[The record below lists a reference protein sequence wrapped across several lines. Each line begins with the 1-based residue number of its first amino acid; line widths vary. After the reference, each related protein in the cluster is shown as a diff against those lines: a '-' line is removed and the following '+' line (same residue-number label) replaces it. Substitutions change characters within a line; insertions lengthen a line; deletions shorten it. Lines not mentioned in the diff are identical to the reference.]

1 MFRRRI
7 TVLKRS
13 EHDRSSELIG
23 GAIRAILLST
33 LPRGQRNRND
43 QDLRTT
49 QALHWCNDSSML
61 PRTPPTPFPSHTSR
75 RQALVL
81 FAAGVGS
88 LLGSPFAKAAETNP
102 DPFVYGTGIDGHDVT
117 SLSPHGTRYIAAIFV
132 ATDCPI
138 SNRYLPLLARLSKQ
152 FAPRGVRLWLVY
164 PNPGDTL
171 AAVRAHQ
178 SQYPSVASLPQLI
191 APDPRFL
198 GQAHVH
204 VTPEAA
210 IFRSDA
216 LTNQPALWHGRIDDR
231 YLTFGTERP
240 AATRHDL
247 ADALNA
253 ALAGHQPTPPA
264 APPVGCAII
273 PRA

>member
-1 MFRRRI
+1 M
-7 TVLKRS
+7 
-13 EHDRSSELIG
+13 
-23 GAIRAILLST
+23 
-33 LPRGQRNRND
+33 
-43 QDLRTT
+43 
-49 QALHWCNDSSML
+49 
-61 PRTPPTPFPSHTSR
+61 
-75 RQALVL
+75 
-81 FAAGVGS
+81 
-88 LLGSPFAKAAETNP
+88 
-102 DPFVYGTGIDGHDVT
+102 T
-117 SLSPHGTRYIAAIFV
+117 SLAAPGTKYIAAIFV

-138 SNRYLPLLARLSKQ
+138 SNRYLPSLAKLSQQ
-152 FAPRGVRLWLVY
+152 FAPRGIRLWLVY

-178 SQYPSVASLPQLI
+178 KQYPAAASMPQLI

-198 GQAHVH
+198 AHAHVH

-210 IFRSDA
+210 IFHADA
-216 LTNQPALWHGRIDDR
+216 ISQPVLWHGRIDDR
-231 YLTFGTERP
+231 YLTFGTQRP

-253 ALAGHQPTPPA
+253 ALAGRPPAPPA

>member
-1 MFRRRI
+1 M
-7 TVLKRS
+7 
-13 EHDRSSELIG
+13 
-23 GAIRAILLST
+23 
-33 LPRGQRNRND
+33 PNR
-43 QDLRTT
+43 
-49 QALHWCNDSSML
+49 
-61 PRTPPTPFPSHTSR
+61 PPR
-75 RQALVL
+75 RQALAL
-81 FAAGVGS
+81 FAAGLGS
-88 LLGSPFAKAAETNP
+88 LLGSSFAKAAEANP
-102 DPFVYGTGIDGHDVT
+102 DPFLYGTGIDGHDVT
-117 SLSPHGTRYIAAIFV
+117 SLAPPGTKFIAAIFV

-164 PNPGDTL
+164 PNPADTL

-178 SQYPSVASLPQLI
+178 SQYPAAASLPQLI

-198 GQAHVH
+198 AHAQVH

-210 IFRSDA
+210 IFRGNA
-216 LTNQPALWHGRIDDR
+216 LMNQPALWHGRIDDR
-231 YLTFGTERP
+231 YLTFGTQRP

-253 ALAGHQPTPPA
+253 AIAGRQPTPPA